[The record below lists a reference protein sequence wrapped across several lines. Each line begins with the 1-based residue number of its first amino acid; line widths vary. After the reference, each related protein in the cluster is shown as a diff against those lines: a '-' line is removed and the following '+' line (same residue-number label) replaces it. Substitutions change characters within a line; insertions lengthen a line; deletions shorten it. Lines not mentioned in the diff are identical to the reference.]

1 MAGYRLEMITT
12 VVIILFVALFL
23 YTSMTTDAEFAGS
36 DNVASG
42 KISEISGVSE
52 EEFTPIVP
60 QWEPPSGEIE
70 SLLFA
75 LQTAVGGIILGL
87 VFGYWI
93 GAREQRTRK
102 V

>member
-1 MAGYRLEMITT
+1 MKGYRLEIIVG
-12 VVIILFVALFL
+12 VVIVVFIALFL
-23 YTSMTTDAEFAGS
+23 FTSGNTDSEFSGS
-36 DNVASG
+36 DTVASG
-42 KISEISGVSE
+42 KIAEISGIPE
-52 EEFTPIVP
+52 EDFAPLIG

-93 GAREQRTRK
+93 GRRPEESD
-102 V
+102 VN